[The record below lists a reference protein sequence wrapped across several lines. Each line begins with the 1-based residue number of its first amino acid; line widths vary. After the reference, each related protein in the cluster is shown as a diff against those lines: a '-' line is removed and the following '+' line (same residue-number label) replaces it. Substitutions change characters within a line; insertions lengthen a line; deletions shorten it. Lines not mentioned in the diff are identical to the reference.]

1 VQERSVA
8 QLQATKGCTPLTFR
22 NGHSDGTPLAFWN
35 GHSDGTPLAFWNG
48 HSDGTPSIG
57 RVANP
62 TYSVTGDYIAELRK
76 NH

>member
-1 VQERSVA
+1 MARYWLFGMA
-8 QLQATKGCTPLTFR
+8 ILMAHYWLFGMAILMAHYWLFGMAILMAHYP
-22 NGHSDGTPLAFWN
+22 
-35 GHSDGTPLAFWNG
+35 
-48 HSDGTPSIG
+48 PSIG